1 MNPYVGLL
9 LGILIILF
17 LNGLIVP
24 SFTGRQ
30 IKPTDYGAFIAKVDS
45 GLVENVVIKS
55 GQIYF
60 SVREGGKTTA
70 YQTGA
75 INDPQ
80 LVDRLLQAKSP
91 NKDGKIAFN

>member
-1 MNPYVGLL
+1 MKQEKQSQPPRRMNPYVGLL

-60 SVREGGKTTA
+60 SVREDGKTTA

-80 LVDRLLQAKSP
+80 LVDRLL
-91 NKDGKIAFN
+91 